1 MNVKDLYDAV
11 KLRTSCSQNEFL
23 TYFDQSVRSLIAEY
37 RAPYVVLKARI
48 YGKPRSVSEDVP
60 VYDEYYT
67 AILNNIL
74 FLLTGDTDRKTDFV
88 AEAVAAYKSVWS
100 WKAHGLR
107 FTDRRYGC
115 DV

>member
-23 TYFDQSVRSLIAEY
+23 TYFDQTVRTLIAEY
-37 RAPYVVLKARI
+37 HVSYVILRARI
-48 YGKPRSVSEDVP
+48 YGKPRTVNEDVP
-60 VYDEYYT
+60 VYDEYYP
-67 AILNNIL
+67 AILNNVL
-74 FLLTGDTDRKTDFV
+74 FLLTGDVDRKSDFV

-100 WKAHGLR
+100 VKARGVR
-107 FTDRRYGC
+107 FADRGYGC